1 MTASHNRTRS
11 CLACGFEATDEIAVC
26 PNDGIPLTESGDLL
40 LGTTLDKYEINEIVG
55 VGGMGTVYKARHILM
70 DRIVALK
77 VLRRELVHDKAM
89 MARFQ
94 LEAKAVSRLKHP
106 NVLAVHDFGV
116 TPDQVPYLVMDLL
129 DGITIADILETEGP
143 LAPGR
148 AINIFIQVCEALG
161 HAHSKGVI
169 HRDIKPGNIVI
180 SKDNSGADFA
190 LVVDFGIA
198 KVFEEGKDVNK
209 LTATGHIF
217 GSPSFMSPEQCM
229 GGNIDQRTDVYSL
242 GCVIYEAVT
251 GVSALCGDSLL
262 ETLFKHV
269 NETPRPFSEANRSVA
284 QVPELEAIVFT
295 ALSKKASDRFQSMAE
310 MADALR
316 QAGSGIAGF
325 NHAAAASSEYSR
337 QGPTGTVRVTGA
349 NQGMAG
355 ISPAASSTTGK
366 MVPPQAEPLNSGG
379 TPSPHL
385 VQSSDRNTRAQEV
398 FASYDLFGNQQI
410 MPAAPDASPRQKV
423 DGSGGQIFGSAD
435 PTIPSRLVDSSDID
449 SSALRV
455 RDGASRNDYIK
466 PDGGNAK
473 WSSSAS
479 LSSSSSN
486 SSSVRAGLPDTRR
499 MMMIGGISFLC
510 LLGVGAF
517 LARDKLFG
525 QAGGNSLP
533 QFSSN
538 MSPNELFKACSPS
551 IVKLTVVT
559 KATQVKMEDIALTD
573 VNGDPILVAPDADGN
588 QSLYKDGKPAD
599 IAVGLAGSKKKT
611 PVAVKLVRGEPII
624 VVLNENLK
632 PLTRKDGSAVI
643 ISKGVSLEPYKS
655 TSIGS
660 GFFVEPDV
668 VATNCHVVSAGSL
681 GAAAFTGGVAEV
693 TNRPG
698 GLSITDKPLVVDKDR
713 DLALLY
719 IPGSNAPTMRLL
731 DDYGKLKVGDEVYA
745 LGSPRGLS
753 GSLSEGRISSDKLR
767 GSNPKDP
774 DSQKLYL
781 QHSAKIDH
789 GNSGG
794 PLIDS
799 KGEVV
804 GVNTAYMGNG
814 AINLAVVSKFVK
826 ELLDKPEVRAKIKEL
841 NEKSQTDLHG

>member
-11 CLACGFEATDEIAVC
+11 CLACGFEATDDIAVC
-26 PNDGIPLTESGDLL
+26 PNDGIPLTESGDDL

-55 VGGMGTVYKARHILM
+55 VGGMGTVYKARHVLM

-77 VLRRELVHDKAM
+77 VLRRELVHDKSM

-129 DGITIADILETEGP
+129 DGITIADILENEGP

-148 AINIFIQVCEALG
+148 SINIFIQVCDALG

-169 HRDIKPGNIVI
+169 HRDIKPGNIVV
-180 SKDNSGADFA
+180 SKDNSGKDFA

-217 GSPSFMSPEQCM
+217 GSPSFMSPEQCL

-242 GCVIYEAVT
+242 GCVIYEALT

-269 NETPRPFSEANRSVA
+269 NEQPKPFSQANKSVA
-284 QVPELEAIVFT
+284 QVPELESVVFK
-295 ALSKKASDRFQSMAE
+295 ALSKKPDDRFQSMAE

-316 QAGSGIAGF
+316 QAGLGITGF
-325 NHAAAASSEYSR
+325 DHAAAASVEYAR
-337 QGPTGTVRVTGA
+337 QGPTGTIRVTGA
-349 NQGMAG
+349 NQGIAG
-355 ISPAASSTTGK
+355 VAPASGSATGDMVSPQVEPAKTGG
-366 MVPPQAEPLNSGG
+366 L
-379 TPSPHL
+379 SPNM

-398 FASYDLFGNQQI
+398 FASYDLFGNQQL
-410 MPAAPDASPRQKV
+410 MPAAPDSSPRQKV
-423 DGSGGQIFGSAD
+423 DGSGGQVFAAAESEKVM
-435 PTIPSRLVDSSDID
+435 PSRFVDSSDLD
-449 SSALRV
+449 VTAGRV
-455 RDGASRNDYIK
+455 RDGAARSDFIK

-473 WSSSAS
+473 WSTTKQAGSSI
-479 LSSSSSN
+479 
-486 SSSVRAGLPDTRR
+486 GLPDTKKV
-499 MMMIGGISFLC
+499 MMVSGVIVACGLA
-510 LLGVGAF
+510 VGAF
-517 LARDKLFG
+517 LNKDRIFG
-525 QAGGNSLP
+525 QGGNSLP

-559 KATQVKMEDIALTD
+559 KAMQVKMDEVALSD
-573 VNGDPILVAPDADGN
+573 LNGDAILAAPDSSGN
-588 QSLYKDGKPAD
+588 MSLFKDGKPAE
-599 IAVGLAGSKKKT
+599 IAVGLIGSKNKL
-611 PVAVKLVRGEPII
+611 PVAVKLVRGEPVVI
-624 VVLNENLK
+624 VLDKNLK
-632 PLTRKDGSAVI
+632 PARGKDGSALV

-655 TSIGS
+655 TSVGS

-681 GAAAFTGGVAEV
+681 GAAAFTGGVAEI

-731 DDYGKLKVGDEVYA
+731 EDYGKLKVGDEVYA

-774 DSQKLYL
+774 DTEKLYL

-826 ELLDKPEVRAKIKEL
+826 ELLAKPEVRAKIKEL
-841 NEKSQTDLHG
+841 TEKTKTDLHG